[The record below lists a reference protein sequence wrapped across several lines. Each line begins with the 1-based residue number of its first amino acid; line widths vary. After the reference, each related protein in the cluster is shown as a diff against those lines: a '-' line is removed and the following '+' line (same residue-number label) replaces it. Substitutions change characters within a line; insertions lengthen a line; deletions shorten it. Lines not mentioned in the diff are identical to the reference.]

1 MSPAAMEVV
10 ERDGWRLL
18 VGDFGLTATA
28 REAVIVRALEASRG
42 ELGSPRRRSRHAST
56 WPVKIGTSL
65 ELQIFIKILD
75 APRGLEVIKRWVRG
89 DRADHVARIT
99 QGLSDSGFFAPPLLA
114 YGRETASGREMM
126 VTPRAEGEGPLRT
139 IKVLRTM
146 PVDRKRAV
154 LRALGAEIARLH
166 RCGFVHGDLTPF
178 NIFFVRTEPPRFVFI
193 DHERTRRAGLV
204 GRRRRMLRNLVQL
217 GRFAL
222 PSISA
227 TDRMR
232 VLFGYAAM
240 IDRRERRALV
250 RRVGAMLA
258 RRIRRDGVAQV
269 EDPSNWKKGSLS
281 GTSKFDGRVNGN
293 G

>member
-1 MSPAAMEVV
+1 MEVI

-18 VGDFGLTATA
+18 VGDFGLTTA
-28 REAVIVRALEASRG
+28 VREAVVVRTLEASRG

-56 WPVKIGTSL
+56 WPVRIGAGA
-65 ELQIFIKILD
+65 ELQIFIKLLD
-75 APRGLEVIKRWVRG
+75 APRGLEVIKRAVRG
-89 DRADHVARIT
+89 GRADHVARIT
-99 QGLSDSGFFAPPLLA
+99 QRLNDSGFLAPPLLA
-114 YGRETASGREMM
+114 YGREAASGREIM

-154 LRALGAEIARLH
+154 FRALGAEIARLH

-193 DHERTRRAGLV
+193 DHERTRSAGLI
-204 GRRRRMLRNLVQL
+204 GRRRQMLRNLVQL
-217 GRFAL
+217 GRFAM
-222 PSISA
+222 PGITA

-240 IDRRERRALV
+240 MDRRERRVLV
-250 RRVGAMLA
+250 QRVGAMLA

-269 EDPSNWKKGSLS
+269 EDPSNWRKESLTS
-281 GTSKFDGRVNGN
+281 TSKFDGRVNGN